1 MQKDLTLYWLHL
13 FWFLKQVAVVKI
25 NSADSEDKFLF
36 RMDEF
41 DADVIYTE
49 SDEIERLST
58 TQSIDIT
65 IHDPVIVRGAGT
77 TTL

>member
-1 MQKDLTLYWLHL
+1 MNCIL
-13 FWFLKQVAVVKI
+13 
-25 NSADSEDKFLF
+25 
-36 RMDEF
+36 DEF

-58 TQSIDIT
+58 TQSLVDIT
-65 IHDPVIVRGAGT
+65 VPDPVIVRGAGT